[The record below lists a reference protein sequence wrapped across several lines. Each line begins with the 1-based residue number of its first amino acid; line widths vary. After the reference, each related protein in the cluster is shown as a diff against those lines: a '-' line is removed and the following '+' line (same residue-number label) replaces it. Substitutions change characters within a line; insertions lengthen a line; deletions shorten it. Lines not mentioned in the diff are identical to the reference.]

1 MASHDQDR
9 AFTLDDAN
17 ALRRAIGDSV
27 RAIRRSETTPEGQ
40 IEALGFLA
48 RDGAHSIAKLARLRR
63 VRHQSM
69 RVTVADL
76 EAQGLVERAPD
87 PSDARGVLVSL
98 TPAGLAVVAESRT
111 RRATRV
117 LAAAEAVL
125 TPEERA
131 VLARTAPVLEKLT
144 AALLVDEAAD
154 PTEAQG

>member
-1 MASHDQDR
+1 MAPDEQDLV
-9 AFTLDDAN
+9 FTLEDAN
-17 ALRRAIGDSV
+17 ALRRSIGDSV
-27 RAIRRSETTPEGQ
+27 RAVRRSETTPEGQ

-48 RDGAHSIAKLARLRR
+48 RDGAHSIAALARLRR

-87 PSDARGVLVSL
+87 PADARGVLVSL

-111 RRATRV
+111 RRAGRV
-117 LAAAEAVL
+117 LAAAEAAL

-131 VLARTAPVLEKLT
+131 VLAKTAPVLEKLT
-144 AALLVDEAAD
+144 AALLAEDVAD
-154 PTEAQG
+154 AQG

>member
-1 MASHDQDR
+1 MDSRDQDPV
-9 AFTLDDAN
+9 FTLEDAN

-27 RAIRRSETTPEGQ
+27 RAVRRSETPPEGQ

-48 RDGAHSIAKLARLRR
+48 RDGAHSIATLARLRR

-98 TPAGLAVVAESRT
+98 TPAGSAVIAESRT
-111 RRATRV
+111 RRANRV
-117 LAAAEAVL
+117 LAAAETAL

-131 VLARTAPVLEKLT
+131 VLARTAPVLDKLT
-144 AALLVDEAAD
+144 AALLAQDVDD
-154 PTEAQG
+154 AQG